1 MNVVNFRLQTE
12 TEVQTRNFPRLN
24 LSRWKCLTKPL
35 NWLLECVGA
44 YESFNKS
51 TYSLVTIKID
61 KLDQYLITLQNELYR
76 HDNRKAACFVLGF
89 EEYRDLVTGID
100 LPYIQTFDVTTPHF
114 RGVRIIL
121 HPRLKGAIAIPGGI
135 E

>member
-1 MNVVNFRLQTE
+1 
-12 TEVQTRNFPRLN
+12 
-24 LSRWKCLTKPL
+24 
-35 NWLLECVGA
+35 
-44 YESFNKS
+44 
-51 TYSLVTIKID
+51 
-61 KLDQYLITLQNELYR
+61 
-76 HDNRKAACFVLGF
+76 VLGF